1 MLSFRSSLLYLFIY
15 FIFDCAESS
24 LLCVGFF
31 LLAESGGSF
40 LIVVHGLLIGTASLV
55 AEQSPSA

>member
-1 MLSFRSSLLYLFIY
+1 M
-15 FIFDCAESS
+15 
-24 LLCVGFF
+24 GFF